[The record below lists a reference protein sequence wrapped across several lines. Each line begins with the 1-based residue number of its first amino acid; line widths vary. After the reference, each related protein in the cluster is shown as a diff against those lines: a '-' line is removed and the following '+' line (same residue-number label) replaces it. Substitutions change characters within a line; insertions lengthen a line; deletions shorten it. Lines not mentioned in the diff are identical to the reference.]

1 MPLWPLKGIHSKQQV
16 QVGSERNLAPH
27 TPASSRPG
35 PTPPSLP
42 RSHTQN
48 SAARSAYRRLRTA
61 PALRVRYP
69 VSVADGR
76 LLRASWPPPLSCDR
90 YSFAHD
96 LLGPP
101 AAAAGA

>member
-1 MPLWPLKGIHSKQQV
+1 MPLWPLKGVHSKQLSPSRLRAQ
-16 QVGSERNLAPH
+16 SCPTH
-27 TPASSRPG
+27 TRLQPPG
-35 PTPPSLP
+35 ADLPSLP

-48 SAARSAYRRLRTA
+48 SAAKSAYRRLRTA

-76 LLRASWPPPLSCDR
+76 LLRVSWPPQLPSDR

>member
-1 MPLWPLKGIHSKQQV
+1 MPLWPLKGVYSKQQV
-16 QVGSERNLAPH
+16 RVGSERNLVPTH
-27 TPASSRPG
+27 TRLQPPG
-35 PTPPSLP
+35 ADPPSLP

-48 SAARSAYRRLRTA
+48 SAARSAYRRLRPA